1 LNTQPKA
8 DSLDPPA
15 SKPKEIAMHQPPP
28 PLSATTQADKSRT
41 PTVLIILLVVG
52 IVGFVG
58 IAMIGLL
65 AAIAIPNFVKARQTA
80 QMNMCINNLRMIDG
94 AKQQW
99 ALEHKKE
106 STDTPTQGE
115 VVVFLRNQQLPVCA
129 AGGIYTLNAAGEE
142 PTCSVPD
149 HRLPVSSAP
158 SGR

>member
-1 LNTQPKA
+1 MNQ
-8 DSLDPPA
+8 
-15 SKPKEIAMHQPPP
+15 PP
-28 PLSATTQADKSRT
+28 PLSAPPPANKSNT

-106 STDTPTQGE
+106 STDTPTQDEIVGL
-115 VVVFLRNQQLPVCA
+115 LRNHPFPVCPV
-129 AGGIYTLNAAGEE
+129 GGIYSINAVGED
-142 PTCSVPD
+142 PTCSIPNQS
-149 HRLPVSSAP
+149 L
-158 SGR
+158 SGHSTASHH

>member
-1 LNTQPKA
+1 MNQ
-8 DSLDPPA
+8 
-15 SKPKEIAMHQPPP
+15 QPPP
-28 PLSATTQADKSRT
+28 FSANPQDNKSKT

-58 IAMIGLL
+58 IVLVGLL

-80 QMNMCINNLRMIDG
+80 QMNMCINNLRTIDG

-115 VVVFLRNQQLPVCA
+115 VVLYLRNQQFPVCV
-129 AGGIYTLNAAGEE
+129 AGVIYTINAVGED
-142 PTCSVPD
+142 PTCSIPN
-149 HRLPVSSAP
+149 HSL
-158 SGR
+158 SGHSTASHH